1 MTMIRKWFID
11 ANLLVLLVVG
21 ITDRSLI
28 SKHRRLR
35 TFTSESYDR
44 LMTLVGQM
52 NRIHVTPNTLT
63 EASNL
68 IGQHEE
74 PERSQCYD
82 TLGLLVKK
90 SNEIFVESATVVENK
105 DFRRLGLSDA
115 VLLEVVSP
123 ETPLL
128 TVDFDLYLAA
138 SRASAG
144 ASAFN
149 FRHLDPQ

>member
-1 MTMIRKWFID
+1 MTMTREWFID

-35 TFTSESYDR
+35 TFTSGSYDR
-44 LMTLVGQM
+44 LIALVGQ

-82 TLGLLVKK
+82 TLSLLVKN
-90 SNEIFVESATVVENK
+90 SNEIFVESATAIQNK

-128 TVDFDLYLAA
+128 TVDFELYLAA

-144 ASAFN
+144 ASAIN

>member
-1 MTMIRKWFID
+1 MTMTREWFID

-21 ITDRSLI
+21 LTDRSLVD
-28 SKHRRLR
+28 KHKRLR
-35 TFTSESYDR
+35 TFTSDDYDR
-44 LMTLVGQM
+44 LMAFVGQP
-52 NRIHVTPNTLT
+52 NRIHVTPNVLT

-68 IGQHEE
+68 IGHHGD

-82 TLGLLVKK
+82 TLGRLIED
-90 SNEIFVESATVVENK
+90 SNEAFVKSATAIRNK

-128 TVDFDLYLAA
+128 TVDLDLYLAA
-138 SRASAG
+138 LNTKGEA
-144 ASAFN
+144 AFN
-149 FRHLDPQ
+149 FRHLPDPQ